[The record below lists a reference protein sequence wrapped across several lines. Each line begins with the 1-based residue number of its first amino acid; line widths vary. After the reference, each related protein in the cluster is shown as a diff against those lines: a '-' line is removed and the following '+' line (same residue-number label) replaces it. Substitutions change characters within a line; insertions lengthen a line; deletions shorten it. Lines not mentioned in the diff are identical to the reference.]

1 VILISTNCTITV
13 TLKLSKYDVKG
24 HSQVRQR
31 SISFKLRQQSA
42 PHDTDAPNVEEPI
55 ATEIVGSAIAQAKAQ
70 VDQFQSPSPSWDVL
84 LGRVNWFMTL
94 VGPIAGVNIYQDI
107 SNISTHSCWLAASL
121 CKDGMG
127 YPICCTQGC
136 VDLSYLSLHWY

>member
-1 VILISTNCTITV
+1 MITV
-13 TLKLSKYDVKG
+13 TLKLTKYDVKG
-24 HSQVRQR
+24 HPQIRQR
-31 SISFKLRQQSA
+31 RVIFKFQKSA
-42 PHDTDAPNVEEPI
+42 SHSAGAPNVEDPI
-55 ATEIVGSAIAQAKAQ
+55 AIETVESAITQATAQ

-84 LGRVNWFMTL
+84 LGKVNWFMTL

-107 SNISTHSCWLAASL
+107 SNISSHSCWLAASL

-136 VDLSYLSLHWY
+136 VEQPYLSFHWY